1 MLLEMHLAR
10 LIECDKCRVGFC
22 KFICINSGESSA
34 TMIVLYV
41 AYEHIFKSI
50 FECFR

>member
-22 KFICINSGESSA
+22 KFIYINAGESST
-34 TMIVLYV
+34 TMIMLYV
-41 AYEHIFKSI
+41 AYKCIFKSI